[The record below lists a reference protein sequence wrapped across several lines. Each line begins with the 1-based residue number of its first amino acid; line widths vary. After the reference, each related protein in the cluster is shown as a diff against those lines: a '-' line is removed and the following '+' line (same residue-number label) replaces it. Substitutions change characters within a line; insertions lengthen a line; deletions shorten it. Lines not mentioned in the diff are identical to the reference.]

1 MENLTELKKLLTE
14 HLTSLDRSL
23 KESEG
28 IKDDS
33 HQILAS
39 ILRAE
44 KRNLIRINM
53 LADILLKQNEAKG

>member
-1 MENLTELKKLLTE
+1 MDNLIELKKTLTE
-14 HLTSLDRSL
+14 HLTSLERSL
-23 KESEG
+23 KESENV
-28 IKDDS
+28 KDDN

-53 LADILLKQNEAKG
+53 LIDAILKQNEKG